1 MKITG
6 MSHERYDIWEE
17 TDDIYYLVPWRAQM
31 VNYIAQFETKKQA
44 EGFVASVKDY
54 RKKNGLK

>member
-1 MKITG
+1 
-6 MSHERYDIWEE
+6 MSHELYAIWEE
-17 TDDIYYLVPWRAQM
+17 TDDQYYLVPWRAQM
-31 VNYIAQFETKKQA
+31 VNYIAQFETKAQA